1 MWPGKAAGIEGGAS
15 SSKQDAQ
22 VTSASID
29 ENSTTGKRTWRQ
41 KAAAVLW
48 DSLDKT
54 PEERK
59 FIAKVDLWILSYSC
73 IAYFVKYLDQTNIS
87 NAYVS
92 GMEEDLD
99 IHGNQLNYL
108 TTFWTIGY
116 ILGQLPSQ
124 LVLTKIRPS
133 IWLSCLEIGWSVIVM
148 GMAAT
153 KDVKTLYACRFFIG
167 LLEAGA
173 YPGIMTLLGHW
184 YTPQE
189 LGKRSYIFQASS
201 SAAQMFSGYLQAG
214 LLGGMDGARGI
225 AAWRRLFIFD
235 GESTIY
241 CPRVATF

>member
-1 MWPGKAAGIEGGAS
+1 MSNTWIRCVDVWRKEDAAQNAHSNGGAY
-15 SSKQDAQ
+15 
-22 VTSASID
+22 
-29 ENSTTGKRTWRQ
+29 
-41 KAAAVLW
+41 
-48 DSLDKT
+48 
-54 PEERK
+54 
-59 FIAKVDLWILSYSC
+59 LS
-73 IAYFVKYLDQTNIS
+73 QTNIN

-99 IHGNQLNYL
+99 MHGNQLNYL
-108 TTFWTIGY
+108 NTYWTIGY

-124 LVLTKIRPS
+124 LVLTKVRPS
-133 IWLSCLEIGWSVIVM
+133 IWLPSLEIAWSIIVM

-189 LGKRSYIFQASS
+189 LGKRSCIFQASS

-214 LLGGMDGARGI
+214 LLAGMDGAHGI
-225 AAWRRLFIFD
+225 AAWRWLFIFD
-235 GESTIY
+235 GGFECGGRTI
-241 CPRVATF
+241 PAG